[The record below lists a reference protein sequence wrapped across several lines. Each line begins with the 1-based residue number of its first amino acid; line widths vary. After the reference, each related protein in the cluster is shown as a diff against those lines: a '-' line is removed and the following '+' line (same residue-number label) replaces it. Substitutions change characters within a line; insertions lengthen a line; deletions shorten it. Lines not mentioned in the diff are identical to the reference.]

1 MQVALSGNR
10 TVPRPGVRIER
21 PELLVYLGDGRIVEV
36 VEDDQGLLPGTAG
49 GVRVC
54 GSMMRV
60 AKVL

>member
-1 MQVALSGNR
+1 
-10 TVPRPGVRIER
+10 VRIER